1 VALCKW
7 DPIQKRLPFDPFLL
21 FSANDDGRLRLTL
34 PSLQW
39 GGLEHFKPSI
49 AWFFLTQ
56 LDKLLVYLLTDGS
69 AVDDIYTDE
78 DWDVPEGVHRF
89 TMAELSKATGNF
101 GREYEIGAGGFGKVF
116 FGTLADGKM
125 VAIKR
130 ASTTSL
136 QGQIEFRNEVN
147 LLSRLHHRHLVRL
160 EGFCEE
166 DDLQVT
172 PLIQV
177 VKRSHPC
184 FPLNIPCCK
193 SNLI

>member
-1 VALCKW
+1 M
-7 DPIQKRLPFDPFLL
+7 
-21 FSANDDGRLRLTL
+21 
-34 PSLQW
+34 
-39 GGLEHFKPSI
+39 
-49 AWFFLTQ
+49 FFLTQ

-69 AVDDIYTDE
+69 AVDVHTVYTDE

-166 DDLQVT
+166 EDLQVT
-172 PLIQV
+172 PLSQV
-177 VKRSHPC
+177 LKNLHQSWRFQC
-184 FPLNIPCCK
+184 AT
-193 SNLI
+193 SNFVPFEGF